1 MVTVGDQTHYG
12 DQFIM
17 YKNVESLCHVP
28 EINMILKVNCTS
40 IKKKNKNVLF
50 DKTMTC

>member
-1 MVTVGDQTHYG
+1 MVTVGNQTHYG

-28 EINMILKVNCTS
+28 EINMILKVNYTS
-40 IKKKNKNVLF
+40 IKKKKVLF